1 MVLAFDHP
9 LKAIRILAER
19 RVTRPVVFLGNEE
32 KVFVIYVE
40 QSVGSGD
47 RAVQARHAKGAT
59 AHFRTR
65 KSRDHWKR
73 QLGKTVELG
82 DRSQEG

>member
-1 MVLAFDHP
+1 MSKPVVEVQILGLA
-9 LKAIRILAER
+9 ATSGVCA
-19 RVTRPVVFLGNEE
+19 VFLGNEE